1 MEISY
6 SNLVNYNV
14 ADTGYFPIYP
24 TGLNSP
30 LAAISLQISDSV
42 IDYRSNIPIDVVE
55 GLVNLDLN
63 AAISGLEPK
72 TGRYTCNVQL
82 YTSLLTQGGDNVST
96 SLVNLSRISNSRT
109 EIKINLPFDISN
121 QAYYDLESA
130 LFRRFSADTSNDNEW
145 ARNYNNAFYV
155 NGTFYSI
162 LNAKIAARGT
172 VLTLKLDKPLDDSV
186 VPGVNFDI
194 VSIGVPLVSYD
205 IEIVTREPAPTGTP
219 IAPPDF
225 TIKHDKLD
233 PQSTDYLSYT
243 ALTTGSGMS
252 MGSSTVQQILN
263 TALSGSGVVSADLGI
278 DYRLFKSFVHFGSAK
293 ERLDNFKYKMQLLE
307 YYSSSIG
314 TLNNVVSSGSYHSS
328 KNVTLYT
335 QKSDA
340 IVTGFDDY
348 ERHLYFSSHSTETS
362 SMGYFYQS
370 TWPKTNST
378 YPYTNATVDSTL
390 ATQWF
395 ATRSLDAIDYDQDN
409 DHSLEKAIPL
419 HVRID
424 TSNAPYLTFVNMI
437 GQHFDQVWT
446 YVDHI
451 NRLYNRNEKLDVGL
465 SKDVV
470 YHALSSLGWEPQS
483 GYSIDDLWSYYAGTP
498 FTASGYT
505 VNADSNQIPTADVTK
520 EIWNRTINNLPHLL
534 KTRGTERGIKALLAT
549 YGMPNSLLQIV
560 EYGGKSKVQTA
571 NTYRTYQ
578 KFNRSIRMRTGSA
591 IQCPV
596 GALTQSY
603 DSRSPAPDGYE
614 LRINPKL
621 INTTNPQTA
630 SCLISTPYWGLTLE
644 PHISA
649 ANANSSMSNHGQ
661 LHLYYSKV
669 SQSNASSNMLSA
681 SSPFLPFFDNDWYNI
696 QVTRAGVDAKR
707 KNDSGA
713 DWLLKASAQKSAE
726 YSNAKITHT
735 ASCEITVPAGAS
747 QNENNGNWNME
758 YGAPGSHTYEKAV
771 TIGTSSFGFSYGT
784 TTRPSGISG
793 SIQEFRSWFHTDVS
807 APHYTALASDAYD
820 NHTLSPLSIEGNSY
834 TASFTDLI
842 TRYTFGTDN
851 VVADIGTGNSFISS
865 SHLYPTHPFGP
876 GSGST
881 TLTATASGFTGV
893 ETSDY
898 AYEEETYYTC
908 MPDIAGNTAISD
920 KIRIAPANSATE
932 LYQNSSSVSSS
943 LNLAGPD
950 SALVGVYFSPTHEID
965 LDMAHEIGGTS
976 FDDFVGNPRDRYRGE
991 YAELRNIRNYY
1002 WKKYNNRLTFAAYMN
1017 VLKYFDKS
1025 LFKQIDKMLPA
1036 RSIKQVGLLV
1046 APTLLERN
1054 TVKQYSES
1062 MQNVSYGNN
1071 TAASVPN
1078 IVRATGSVPIQTLA
1092 LADDPDPTGR
1102 FNGAIIADID
1112 ATSIFGYDYSYEG
1125 TRIHPSSFVTSNTG
1139 YYRIGD
1145 TISLDVPVYYSGRKS
1160 ILKKRIQ
1167 YTTDATGSFV
1177 SRSLV
1182 EAEVQDYTPLAIQ
1195 NLQYNGCKLGTI
1207 AGSIGGI
1214 ISYASSDP
1222 TITFEGLMPNIKAA
1236 IEVVETNPNTPVVQ
1250 TNGPSI
1256 TAPEITI
1263 R

>member
-1 MEISY
+1 MEIA
-6 SNLVNYNV
+6 YNNILGYNP
-14 ADTGYFPIYP
+14 ADVGYYLLQPSDQAD
-24 TGLNSP
+24 LKV
-30 LAAISLQISDSV
+30 AISLEISNNI
-42 IDYRSNIPIDVVE
+42 IDYKSGIAVVPSQGYLDIDV
-55 GLVNLDLN
+55 
-63 AAISGLEPK
+63 ASYITRMEPK
-72 TGRYTCNVQL
+72 TGRYVCNVKP
-82 YTSLLTQGGDNVST
+82 YTIVDGLDRNASSVI
-96 SLVNLSRISNSRT
+96 SRISDSRT
-109 EIKINLPFDISN
+109 ELKINLAFNINNSQNIALKN
-121 QAYYDLESA
+121 QL
-130 LFRRFSADTSNDNEW
+130 
-145 ARNYNNAFYV
+145 
-155 NGTFYSI
+155 FYSVLPTLTDDAEFIRTYNTALYCNGQFYTI
-162 LNAKIAARGT
+162 LNAKLTGKTT
-172 VLTLKLDKPLDDSV
+172 VVVIKLDRPLDDSV
-186 VPGVNFDI
+186 VPNSNFQFVD
-194 VSIGVPLVSYD
+194 VSIPSVSYNV
-205 IEIVTREPAPTGTP
+205 EILSPAPAPVGTI

-225 TIKHDKLD
+225 TIKDDRLN

-243 ALTTGSGMS
+243 ALTTGSGTAMN
-252 MGSSTVQQILN
+252 SSTVQQILN
-263 TALSGSGVVSADLGI
+263 NAMSGSDVVGADLGI
-278 DYRLFKSFVHFGSAK
+278 DYRDFNSFVHFGSSN
-293 ERLDNFKYKMQLLE
+293 ERLANFKYKMQLLE

-314 TLNNVVSSGSYHSS
+314 TLNNVVSSGSYHSK
-328 KNVTLYT
+328 KNVTLYNL
-335 QKSDA
+335 KSDA

-348 ERHLYFSSHSTETS
+348 ERYLYFSSHSTETS
-362 SMGYFYQS
+362 SMGYYYQS

-390 ATQWF
+390 ATLWY
-395 ATRSLDAIDYDQDN
+395 ATRSLDALDYDQQN
-409 DHSLEKAIPL
+409 DHNLEKAIPL

-424 TSNAPYLTFVNMI
+424 TANAPYLTFVNMI

-451 NRLYNRNEKLDVGL
+451 GRLYDRNEKVNVGL

-470 YHALSSLGWEPQS
+470 YHALSSLGWKPQS

-498 FTASGYT
+498 FTSSGYT
-505 VNADSNQIPTADVTK
+505 VNADSNQKPTADVTK

-578 KFNRSIRMRTGSA
+578 KFNRSLRMRTGSA
-591 IQCPV
+591 VKAPHGNI
-596 GALTQSY
+596 LSWR
-603 DSRSPAPDGYE
+603 DSNGESVAADSHE
-614 LRINPKL
+614 IRINPKL
-621 INTTNPQTA
+621 VNTTNT
-630 SCLISTPYWGLTLE
+630 LTGSTILTGYNWGVVLE
-644 PHISA
+644 PHVSA
-649 ANANSSMSNHGQ
+649 ANTNSSMSNHGQ
-661 LHLYYSKV
+661 LTLYYSPY
-669 SQSNASSNMLSA
+669 SGSFATGHMRYSSSA
-681 SSPFLPFFDNDWYNI
+681 HLPYFDNDWYNI
-696 QVTRAGVDAKR
+696 QVTRTSTAANRG
-707 KNDSGA
+707 NDEAFTLALYS
-713 DWLLKASAQKSAE
+713 QKSAE
-726 YSNAKITHT
+726 YSDAKITHT
-735 ASCEITVPAGAS
+735 ASCTLVFTAS
-747 QNENNGNWNME
+747 NGVQSNWNE
-758 YGAPGSHTYEKAV
+758 STALKYVA
-771 TIGTSSFGFSYGT
+771 IGRETDWKWQYNNASPPYAT
-784 TTRPSGISG
+784 GISG
-793 SIQEFRSWFHTDVS
+793 SVQEYRSWFHTDTS
-807 APHYTALASDAYD
+807 NGCQLETAAFD

-834 TASFTDLI
+834 TASYTDMI
-842 TRYTFGTDN
+842 TRYAFGTDN
-851 VVADIGTGNSFISS
+851 VISDIGTGTSFISS
-865 SHLYPTHPFGP
+865 SHLDPSFVWYGP
-876 GSGST
+876 VNGT
-881 TLTATASGFTGV
+881 TATASGFTGV

-908 MPDIAGNTAISD
+908 MPDIAGNRSISD
-920 KIRIAPANSATE
+920 KIRIAPANTATE

-976 FDDFVGNPRDRYRGE
+976 FDNFVGNPRDRFRGE

-1002 WKKYNNRLTFAAYMN
+1002 WKKYNNKLTFAAYMN

-1062 MQNVSYGNN
+1062 MQNVTYGNN
-1071 TAASVPN
+1071 SAASIPN
-1078 IVRATGSVPIQTLA
+1078 LVRATGSVPIQTLA
-1092 LADDPDPTGR
+1092 LSKDPDPAGR
-1102 FNGAIIADID
+1102 FNGSIIADID
-1112 ATSIFGYDYSYEG
+1112 VTSIFGYDYSYNG
-1125 TRIHPSSFVTSNTG
+1125 TRIHPSSFVTANTG
-1139 YYRIGD
+1139 YYSIGD
-1145 TISLDVPVYYSGRKS
+1145 SVSVDVPVYYTGRKS

-1167 YTTDATGSFV
+1167 YTTDANGNFV

-1182 EAEVQDYTPLAIQ
+1182 EADVQDYTPLAIQ

-1256 TAPEITI
+1256 TAPEISI